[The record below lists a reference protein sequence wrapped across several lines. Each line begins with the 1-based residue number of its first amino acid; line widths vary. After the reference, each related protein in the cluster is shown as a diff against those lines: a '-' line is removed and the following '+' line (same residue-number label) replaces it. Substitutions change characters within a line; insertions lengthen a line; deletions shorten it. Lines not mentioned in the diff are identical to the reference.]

1 MRPSAGYHHPLTS
14 DRAEPDGIENN
25 DDYRVGERKKII
37 LLIQQLAGA
46 EAQGQPGGGL

>member
-25 DDYRVGERKKII
+25 DDYRVGPQKII